1 MGNYKSVYKFD
12 YGLYIDTV
20 QAFITILATSAAKV
34 TTESMFSG
42 IANLT
47 ELYYNRKDST
57 NATLS
62 IKMKDSN
69 TWDILVEA
77 PYVKIRLKSNNKL
90 LKHFKQNELIIS
102 DDLGF
107 KIETDDRLF
116 AHSLYNEEGYPSDF
130 FEANRDLISSGNN
143 PSAIMT
149 YELDSYPGISLQR
162 ELHWLN
168 LIDKTRSRGN
178 LYIEKVAMT
187 CAKIVTKLFYT
198 GTEEII
204 IEMETIFGDNNF
216 SGLSTTNKR
225 ILGIDKKEN

>member
-1 MGNYKSVYKFD
+1 MKSK
-12 YGLYIDTV
+12 IK
-20 QAFITILATSAAKV
+20 LA
-34 TTESMFSG
+34 
-42 IANLT
+42 AN
-47 ELYYNRKDST
+47 
-57 NATLS
+57 
-62 IKMKDSN
+62 I
-69 TWDILVEA
+69 
-77 PYVKIRLKSNNKL
+77 
-90 LKHFKQNELIIS
+90 
-102 DDLGF
+102 
-107 KIETDDRLF
+107 
-116 AHSLYNEEGYPSDF
+116 LYNEEGYPSDF